1 MVCDSVVQ
9 CCNCCSGYLARG
21 RNGVSFVFTD
31 RILNFQNFALFDA
44 VYSLPLTGVVIIVV
58 KDMVE
63 SQAVRL
69 TRASKQWKVR
79 STSIPASVD
88 PPIGM

>member
-1 MVCDSVVQ
+1 MLQ
-9 CCNCCSGYLARG
+9 LLL
-21 RNGVSFVFTD
+21 GVFGACAEWCISFVFAD
-31 RILNFQNFALFDA
+31 RILDFQNFALFDA
-44 VYSLPLTGVVIIVV
+44 GYSLPLTGVVTVV

-63 SQAVRL
+63 SQAGRL
-69 TRASKQWKVR
+69 TRASRQWKAR